1 MTYVRPTN
9 TAPLTPEAKEALL
22 RQYGDFYRDLAARD
36 PGALNRKPP
45 EDALSGALDRI
56 GALIVEEARTLA
68 EGNPDMRRFLDENTL
83 PDMMSGS
90 LPDEFRTFCLLLN
103 GLKQWLAHEQAAT
116 DKYLLGSRA
125 RARCRRMVTS
135 CVVTGAPLAGDAE
148 LHHPVRDG
156 RPPLPISREGLRIVE
171 QVAGAGA
178 GDGGEVDDTDGIAAI
193 ISELKKPKES
203 WRMLRRG
210 CLLILGLPAGE
221 GSPASNAN
229 AKALA
234 RRSISA
240 TELSAEGL
248 VEWLDANG
256 LGVMAEG

>member
-1 MTYVRPTN
+1 MPYVRPANPT
-9 TAPLTPEAKEALL
+9 PLTPEAKEDLL
-22 RQYGDFYRDLAARD
+22 RQYADFYRDLAARD

-45 EDALSGALDRI
+45 ECALSGALDRI
-56 GALIVEEARTLA
+56 GALIVQEARALA
-68 EGNPDMRRFLDENTL
+68 DGNPDMRRFLDGNKL
-83 PDMMSGS
+83 PDPMSGL

-125 RARCRRMVTS
+125 RSRCRRLVTS
-135 CVVTGAPLAGDAE
+135 CLVTGAPLTGDAE

-171 QVAGAGA
+171 QVAGDGA
-178 GDGGEVDDTDGIAAI
+178 ADDTDGVGAVLAEI
-193 ISELKKPKES
+193 KKPKES

-210 CLLILGLPAGE
+210 CLLIQGLPAGE
-221 GSPASNAN
+221 GTANGNAA

-234 RRSISA
+234 RRAISV
-240 TELSAEGL
+240 TDLTAEGL
-248 VEWLDANG
+248 VAWLDANG
-256 LGVMAEG
+256 LGVLGEG

>member
-9 TAPLTPEAKEALL
+9 ATPLTAEAKEALL
-22 RQYGDFYRDLAARD
+22 QDYTAFYRDLAARD

-45 EDALSGALDRI
+45 DDAMAGALDRI
-56 GALIVEEARTLA
+56 GALIMEQARALA
-68 EGNPDMRRFLDENTL
+68 DSNPAMRRFLDDNPL
-83 PDMMSGS
+83 PDAMGAA

-116 DKYLLGSRA
+116 DKFLLGSRA
-125 RARCRRMVTS
+125 RARLRRMGET
-135 CVVTGAPLAGDAE
+135 CVVTGAPLTGDAE

-156 RPPLPISREGLRIVE
+156 RPPLPVSREGLRIVE
-171 QVAGAGA
+171 QAAGALDTA
-178 GDGGEVDDTDGIAAI
+178 EADDDVGVVLAA
-193 ISELKKPKES
+193 LKKPKES

-210 CLLILGLPAGE
+210 CLLIQGLPAGD
-221 GSPASNAN
+221 GTPAGNAN

-234 RRSISA
+234 RRAVSA

-248 VEWLDANG
+248 VAWLDANG
-256 LGVMAEG
+256 LGVLDQV

>member
-9 TAPLTPEAKEALL
+9 TAPLAPEAKEGWLQ
-22 RQYGDFYRDLAARD
+22 QYGDFYRDLAARD

-45 EDALSGALDRI
+45 EEALAGALDRI
-56 GALIVEEARTLA
+56 GALIVAEARTLA
-68 EGNPDMRRFLDENTL
+68 DGNPAMRRFLDDTAL
-83 PDMMSGS
+83 PGGMSGS

-103 GLKQWLAHEQAAT
+103 GVKQWLAHEQAAT

-125 RARCRRMVTS
+125 RARLRRMGET
-135 CVVTGAPLAGDAE
+135 CLVTGAPLTGDAE
-148 LHHPVRDG
+148 LHHPMRDG

-171 QVAGAGA
+171 QGA
-178 GDGGEVDDTDGIAAI
+178 GDAGEVDGEADGIAAI
-193 ISELKKPKES
+193 IAELKKPKES

-210 CLLILGLPAGE
+210 CLLIQGLPAGE
-221 GSPASNAN
+221 GTPAGNAS

-234 RRSISA
+234 RRAISA

-256 LGVMAEG
+256 LGVMGEG